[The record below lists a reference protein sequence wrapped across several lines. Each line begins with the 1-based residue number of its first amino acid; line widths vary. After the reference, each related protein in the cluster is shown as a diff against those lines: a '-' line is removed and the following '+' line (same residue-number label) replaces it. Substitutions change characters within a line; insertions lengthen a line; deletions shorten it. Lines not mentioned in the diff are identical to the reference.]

1 MSRTLQTTLA
11 LAALATATALTCP
24 RVLAAQDEVI
34 GIALG
39 ATPPA
44 VQVQDLDGQAA
55 DFSAFV
61 GRRPVLVE
69 FWATWCTNCRA
80 LLPKMEAAY
89 QRYGR
94 RVDFV
99 VVGVGVNQTRNTM
112 RRHLETHRMPFRFFF
127 DATGSAVRAF
137 EAPATSYVVALDARG
152 RVVYTGVGP
161 DQDIEAAVRRAV
173 GERR

>member
-44 VQVQDLDGQAA
+44 VQVEDLDGQAVNL
-55 DFSAFV
+55 STFV
-61 GRRPVLVE
+61 GHRPVLVE
-69 FWATWCTNCRA
+69 FWATWCAVCEA
-80 LLPKMEAAY
+80 LLPRMEAAHR
-89 QRYGR
+89 RYGR
-94 RVDFV
+94 QVEFL

-112 RRHLETHRMPFRFFF
+112 RRHVERHPMPFRFYF
-127 DATGSAVRAF
+127 DAHGAAVRAF
-137 EAPATSYVVALDARG
+137 EAPATGYIVALDARG
-152 RVVYTGVGP
+152 RVVYTGAGT
-161 DQDIEAAVRRAV
+161 DQDVDGAARRAT
-173 GERR
+173 GR

>member
-1 MSRTLQTTLA
+1 MGTVRRNIAAATLA
-11 LAALATATALTCP
+11 LGALACP
-24 RVLAAQDEVI
+24 GRAFAQDDVI
-34 GIALG
+34 GIARG

-44 VQVQDLDGQAA
+44 VQVQDLDGQPA

-61 GRRPVLVE
+61 GRKPVLVE

-80 LLPKMEAAY
+80 LLPRLEAAY
-89 QRYGR
+89 RRYGSQ
-94 RVDFV
+94 VEFL

-112 RRHLETHRMPFRFFF
+112 RRHLESHQMPFRFFF

-137 EAPATSYVVALDARG
+137 DAPATSYVVVLDARG

-161 DQDIEAAVRRAV
+161 DQNIEAAVRRAV
-173 GERR
+173 R

>member
-24 RVLAAQDEVI
+24 CVLAAQDEVI

-44 VQVQDLDGQAA
+44 VQVEDLDGQAA

-61 GRRPVLVE
+61 GHRPVLVE
-69 FWATWCTNCRA
+69 FWATWCTVCEA
-80 LLPKMEAAY
+80 LLPRMEAAHR
-89 QRYGR
+89 RYGR

-173 GERR
+173 RERR